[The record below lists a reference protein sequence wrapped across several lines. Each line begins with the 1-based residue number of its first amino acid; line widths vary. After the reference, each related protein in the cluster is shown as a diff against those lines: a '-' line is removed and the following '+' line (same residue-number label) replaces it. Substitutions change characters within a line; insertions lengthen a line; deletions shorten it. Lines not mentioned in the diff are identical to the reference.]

1 MSYYFGSTTSI
12 NRKTMKFNT
21 KTRYG
26 LRTMIELAMHGNE
39 TGVFQKEISERQ
51 EISFKY
57 LDQIIASLK
66 ASGLIENS
74 EGRMSGYVL
83 SKSAEEINVYDVYKA
98 FQHELMIIDCLKGEG
113 NCSREGKCATRDF
126 WSGLNSL
133 IVEYLESTNMK
144 NLADKQE
151 AINQRESAS
160 MFYI

>member
-1 MSYYFGSTTSI
+1 
-12 NRKTMKFNT
+12 MKFNT

-26 LRTMIELAMHGNE
+26 LRTMIELAMHGNGK
-39 TGVFQKEISERQ
+39 GVYQKEISQRQ

-66 ASGLIENS
+66 ASGLIVNS

-83 SKSAEEINVYDVYKA
+83 GRDPEKINVYDIYKA
-98 FQHELMIIDCLKGEG
+98 FEHELMIIDCLRGEG

-126 WSGLNSL
+126 WNGLNNL
-133 IVEYLESTNMK
+133 IVEYLESTSLK
-144 NLADKQE
+144 DLARKQE
-151 AINQRESAS
+151 AINERESAS

>member
-1 MSYYFGSTTSI
+1 
-12 NRKTMKFNT
+12 
-21 KTRYG
+21 
-26 LRTMIELAMHGNE
+26 MIELAMNANDS
-39 TGVFQKEISERQ
+39 GVYQKEISERQ

-66 ASGLIENS
+66 ASGLIVNS

-83 SKSAEEINVYDVYKA
+83 TMDAEKINVYDVYKA

-126 WSGLNSL
+126 WDGLNKL
-133 IVEYLESTNMK
+133 IVEYLESTSLND
-144 NLADKQE
+144 LAQKQV
-151 AINQRESAS
+151 AINERESES